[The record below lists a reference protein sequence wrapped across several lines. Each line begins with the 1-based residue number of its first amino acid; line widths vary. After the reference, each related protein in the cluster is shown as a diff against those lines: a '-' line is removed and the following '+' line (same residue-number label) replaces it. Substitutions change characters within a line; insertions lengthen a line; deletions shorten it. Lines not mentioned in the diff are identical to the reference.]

1 MIEGGDD
8 EFKQENV
15 ALFPGNNQL
24 SETSKMME
32 GIDLSQRDSFDNN
45 QATDDYGRKCLNG
58 ILNDELIVF
67 QLVCLTVVSSHVVSS
82 ESRLLV
88 VSQLLL

>member
-1 MIEGGDD
+1 MIAGGDD

-32 GIDLSQRDSFDNN
+32 EIDMPGVALPVALLSQCNSFD
-45 QATDDYGRKCLNG
+45 KKKK
-58 ILNDELIVF
+58 IV
-67 QLVCLTVVSSHVVSS
+67 QSS
-82 ESRLLV
+82 ER
-88 VSQLLL
+88 

>member
-24 SETSKMME
+24 SETSQMME
-32 GIDLSQRDSFDNN
+32 EIDMPGVYRTSSRAF
-45 QATDDYGRKCLNG
+45 
-58 ILNDELIVF
+58 
-67 QLVCLTVVSSHVVSS
+67 LTT
-82 ESRLLV
+82 
-88 VSQLLL
+88 